1 METGKKVAIGATL
14 VAVLVVGGRW
24 GMLVHQRHAE
34 ENAPVVSHAEDWKK
48 GATEDSLVFLKKKRP
63 GSLKDVKELDGTRI
77 WVSAGGQM
85 EYYPVVGH
93 RAVYG
98 KPAGTLLGAQA
109 MEVKDAIEQGGAPKA
124 ATFRI
129 PGGDKQVLLVFTMP
143 GGGAGQAS
151 GAGPGSVD
159 GPGSNAGTE
168 YAVPV
173 GYKQGGDY
181 TFYTDELFF
190 YDDPHELYKHWGP
203 KVWAAVDAHRAEL
216 GMSEAE
222 VQMALGQVS
231 KSVSEEYGNRMVV
244 YPNLGHPKA
253 VTFVKDKATAVR
265 DDQGY

>member
-1 METGKKVAIGATL
+1 METGKKVALGATL
-14 VAVLVVGGRW
+14 VAVLAVGGRW
-24 GMLVHQRHAE
+24 GMLVHQRHVE

-48 GATEDSLVFLKKKRP
+48 GANEDSLVFLKKKRP
-63 GSLKDVKELDGTRI
+63 GNLKDVKELDGTRI

-109 MEVKDAIEQGGAPKA
+109 MDVKDAIEQGGAPKG

-129 PGGDKQVLLVFTMP
+129 PGGEKQVLLVFTMP
-143 GGGAGQAS
+143 AAGAGAAA
-151 GAGPGSVD
+151 GAD
-159 GPGSNAGTE
+159 AAKE

-173 GYKQGGDY
+173 GYKQGADY

-190 YDDPHELYKHWGP
+190 YEDPHELYKHWGP

>member
-1 METGKKVAIGATL
+1 MDTGKKVAIGATL
-14 VAVLVVGGRW
+14 VAVLAVGVRFG
-24 GMLVHQRHAE
+24 LLIHQRHVD
-34 ENAPVVSHAEDWKK
+34 ENAPAVSHADDWKK
-48 GATEDSLVFLKKKRP
+48 GTNQDALVFLKKKRP
-63 GSLKDVKELDGTRI
+63 SNLKDVKDLDGTRI

-85 EYYPVVGH
+85 EFYPVVGH
-93 RAVYG
+93 RAVYT

-109 MEVKDAIEQGGAPKA
+109 MDVKDAIEQGGAPKG

-143 GGGAGQAS
+143 GAANVGK
-151 GAGPGSVD
+151 
-159 GPGSNAGTE
+159 E
-168 YAVPV
+168 FAVPV
-173 GYKQGGDY
+173 GYKQGAEY

>member
-48 GATEDSLVFLKKKRP
+48 GTTEDSLVFLKKKRP

-85 EYYPVVGH
+85 EFYPVVGH
-93 RAVYG
+93 RAVYAR
-98 KPAGTLLGAQA
+98 PAGTLLGAQA
-109 MEVKDAIEQGGAPKA
+109 MDVKDAIEQGGAPKG

-143 GGGAGQAS
+143 AAAAGAGE
-151 GAGPGSVD
+151 
-159 GPGSNAGTE
+159 AGTE

>member
-14 VAVLVVGGRW
+14 VAVLAVGIRFAL
-24 GMLVHQRHAE
+24 LVHQRHVDEA
-34 ENAPVVSHAEDWKK
+34 APAVSHAEDWKR
-48 GATEDSLVFLKKKRP
+48 GTDPDGLVFLKKKRP
-63 GSLKDVKELDGTRI
+63 GNLKDVKELDGTRI

-93 RAVYG
+93 RAVYA

-109 MEVKDAIEQGGAPKA
+109 MDVKDAIEQGGAPKG

-129 PGGDKQVLLVFTMP
+129 PGGDKQVLLVFTLP
-143 GGGAGQAS
+143 GTGVGSAGAGSAP
-151 GAGPGSVD
+151 AD
-159 GPGSNAGTE
+159 AAKE
-168 YAVPV
+168 FAVPV
-173 GYKQGGDY
+173 GYKQGAEY

-222 VQMALGQVS
+222 VQLALGQVS

-244 YPNLGHPKA
+244 YINGGHPKA
-253 VTFVKDKATAVR
+253 VTFVKNKATAVR
-265 DDQGY
+265 DDQGF